1 MCSCSCFTVSIGKCE
16 VDMNTTI
23 NNNANAFTS
32 YKLVVKGEQN
42 REVKYLYNKVRDI
55 TTGKGVPVV
64 FNMGAD
70 IITISPEMKSVAKTL
85 KKDLK
90 KQGIV
95 LDGEKKNNNL
105 SEMWGNTKSAFGR
118 LLGRAN

>member
-1 MCSCSCFTVSIGKCE
+1 
-16 VDMNTTI
+16 MNTTI

-95 LDGEKKNNNL
+95 LDGEKKNYNL

-118 LLGRAN
+118 LFGRAN